1 MKRVLLTCTD
11 LMTIQFMVPH
21 IRYLAENGFCVEL
34 ACSVVGDRLDDVKN
48 AVGDVAKIHTLRLE
62 RSPFSPNNLKGYG
75 DLKKL
80 LKENT
85 YDVIWTNEPVM
96 GVMTRFAAR
105 KARKNGIKVIYMAHG
120 FHFFKGAPLINWL
133 MWAPTEIIMSHFNDV
148 LVTINWEDYN
158 WAKKH
163 THAPVIKHID
173 GIGVDFSN
181 REGVVSREEKRTQ
194 LNIASEDILVLS
206 VGELQKRKNHQ
217 AIIRAIARLNN
228 PNIKYAICGQG
239 ELEDYLKKLV
249 SSLKLDNQVFFLG
262 YRQDIPEIMSAC
274 DIFAHPSIR
283 EGLGLASLEAMASGL
298 PLVTSNVQGVPDYV
312 ENGVTGY
319 MCAPM
324 DFDAYAEN
332 LNKLVKDKA
341 LREKIGTTNI
351 TYVQKY
357 RVEVIEPV
365 IKDILNE
372 TISQKEAVKV

>member
-21 IRYLAENGFCVEL
+21 IRYLAENGYSVDL
-34 ACSVVGDRLDDVKN
+34 ACSVVGDRLQDVKA
-48 AVGDVAKIHTLRLE
+48 AVGDVAVIHTLRLQ
-62 RSPFSPNNLKGYG
+62 RSPFSPSNLKGYG

-80 LKENT
+80 LSENT
-85 YDVIWTNEPVM
+85 YDIIWTNEPVM

-105 KARKNGIKVIYMAHG
+105 KARKTGTKVLYMAHG
-120 FHFFKGAPLINWL
+120 FHFFKGAPLTSWL
-133 MWAPTEIIMSHFNDV
+133 MWAPTEIIMSNFNDI

-163 THAPVIKHID
+163 THTSVIKHID

-181 REGVVSREEKRTQ
+181 REGVVSRDDKRAQ
-194 LNIASEDILVLS
+194 LNIANDDILVLS

-217 AIIRAIARLNN
+217 AIIRAIAKLNN

-239 ELEDYLKKLV
+239 ELEGYLKKLV
-249 SSLKLDNQVFFLG
+249 SSLKLDEQVFFLG

-332 LNKLVKDKA
+332 LNKLVTDKT
-341 LREKIGTTNI
+341 LRKKIGTDNVD
-351 TYVQKY
+351 YVQKY

-365 IKDILNE
+365 IKSILDEAITNKE
-372 TISQKEAVKV
+372 TVKV

>member
-21 IRYLAENGFCVEL
+21 IRYLAENGFSVEL
-34 ACSVVGDRLDDVKN
+34 ACSVVGDRLQDVKD
-48 AVGDVAKIHTLRLE
+48 AVGDVAKIHTLRLQ
-62 RSPFSPNNLKGYG
+62 RSPFSPNNLKGYK
-75 DLKKL
+75 DLKNL

-85 YDVIWTNEPVM
+85 YDIIWTNEPVM

-105 KARKNGIKVIYMAHG
+105 KVRKNGTKVLYMAHG
-120 FHFFKGAPLINWL
+120 FHFFKGAPLLNWL
-133 MWAPTEIIMSHFNDV
+133 MWAPTEIIMSRFNDV

-163 THAPVIKHID
+163 TYAPVIKHID

-181 REGVVSREEKRTQ
+181 REGVISREAKRAQ
-194 LNIASEDILVLS
+194 LNIADNDILVLS

-217 AIIRAIARLNN
+217 AIIRAIAKLNN

-239 ELEDYLKKLV
+239 ELEKYLRNLV
-249 SSLKLDNQVFFLG
+249 TSLKLDSQVFFLG

-319 MCAPM
+319 MCSPM
-324 DFDAYAEN
+324 DVEAYAKN
-332 LNKLVKDKA
+332 LNKLTTDKA
-341 LREKIGTTNI
+341 LRDTIGATNI

-365 IKDILNE
+365 IKGILE
-372 TISQKEAVKV
+372 EAITQKETVEV

>member
-1 MKRVLLTCTD
+1 M
-11 LMTIQFMVPH
+11 
-21 IRYLAENGFCVEL
+21 
-34 ACSVVGDRLDDVKN
+34 
-48 AVGDVAKIHTLRLE
+48 
-62 RSPFSPNNLKGYG
+62 
-75 DLKKL
+75 
-80 LKENT
+80 
-85 YDVIWTNEPVM
+85 
-96 GVMTRFAAR
+96 
-105 KARKNGIKVIYMAHG
+105 
-120 FHFFKGAPLINWL
+120 
-133 MWAPTEIIMSHFNDV
+133 
-148 LVTINWEDYN
+148 
-158 WAKKH
+158 
-163 THAPVIKHID
+163 
-173 GIGVDFSN
+173 
-181 REGVVSREEKRTQ
+181 EG
-194 LNIASEDILVLS
+194 
-206 VGELQKRKNHQ
+206 
-217 AIIRAIARLNN
+217 
-228 PNIKYAICGQG
+228 
-239 ELEDYLKKLV
+239 YLKKLV
-249 SSLKLDNQVFFLG
+249 SSLKLDKQVFFLG

-319 MCAPM
+319 ICAPM